1 MGLTSGSVIAD
12 IGSGPGISARQFLE
26 NDNTV
31 YCVEPNA
38 AMRAAAEELLRD
50 YSGFRSVNGDSEN
63 TTLPDASIDFVTAA
77 QAFHWFRPEQTKTE
91 FKRIIKPGGWVSLIW
106 NLRHLEKSPFLREY
120 EQFIKERATDYAA
133 VRHENI
139 TETEIAVFFD
149 TGYEKATFDNRQI
162 FDFAGLKGRLFSS
175 SYMPAEGT
183 EPGDLVEKDLRALF
197 DKYART
203 GKIEVSYDTNIFFS
217 QL

>member
-1 MGLTSGSVIAD
+1 MTDTVSRFSNRVENYIKYRPSYPPQILELFKERMGLTSGSVIAD
-12 IGSGPGISARQFLE
+12 VGSGPGISAKQFLE

-77 QAFHWFRPEQTKTE
+77 QAFHWFRPGPTKTE

-106 NLRHLEKSPFLREY
+106 NLRHLEKS
-120 EQFIKERATDYAA
+120 
-133 VRHENI
+133 
-139 TETEIAVFFD
+139 
-149 TGYEKATFDNRQI
+149 
-162 FDFAGLKGRLFSS
+162 
-175 SYMPAEGT
+175 
-183 EPGDLVEKDLRALF
+183 
-197 DKYART
+197 
-203 GKIEVSYDTNIFFS
+203 
-217 QL
+217 